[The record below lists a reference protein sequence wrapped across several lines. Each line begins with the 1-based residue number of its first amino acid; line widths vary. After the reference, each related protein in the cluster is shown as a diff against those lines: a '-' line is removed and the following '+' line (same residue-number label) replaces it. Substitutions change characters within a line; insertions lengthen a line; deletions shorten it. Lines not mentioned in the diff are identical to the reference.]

1 MRTLVVWVPDWP
13 IVAAGQE
20 GLLDAAAPCAVHDGR
35 GLVVVSASGR
45 ARGVRTGMKRRH
57 AQRICPELVV
67 ISRDEARDA
76 RAFEAIMQSVEEVI
90 ALPAVLRPGLVL
102 AEASGPARHRGG
114 EGMIAGEVVG
124 AVARLAG
131 AEAYVGIADGLL
143 GGIVAARAGV
153 IVPEGASGV
162 FLAAHPVTALRHAS
176 LTTAARAEVDAL
188 VEVLT
193 HLGIHTLGDLAGL
206 PIADVAARFGASGVR
221 AHRLASGYSV
231 LVAPGERTVGDV
243 LVARELDPPLERA
256 DAAVFATRT
265 LAEELASRLAG
276 RACGRLR
283 VTARTTDGAE
293 LSRLWTVD
301 AVIAAGEITDRVRWQ
316 LDGWLS
322 GRSGRAPSAP
332 LHMIELVAEE
342 VRGASGV
349 ANPLWG
355 SPGHSAAQAERT
367 VVRLQGLIGQE
378 GVVHPVVE
386 GGRDPRSRVRLVA
399 WNDDPGPARRTDA
412 PWPGRLPSPAPSV
425 LLDEPREASL
435 RDSSGRSVTVDA
447 RGQISA
453 PPAVVNDGRECPVT
467 AWAGPWPVA
476 ERWWDSP
483 RRAAWLQVVV
493 EEGPALLLS
502 TRAGTWQVEGL
513 YD

>member
-1 MRTLVVWVPDWP
+1 MRTLVVWIPDWP
-13 IVAAGQE
+13 IVAAAQE
-20 GLLDAAAPCAVHDGR
+20 GLADAAAPCAVHDGR
-35 GLVVVSASGR
+35 GLVVVSASAR

-57 AQRICPELVV
+57 AQRLCPELAVL
-67 ISRDEARDA
+67 SRDEARDA
-76 RAFEAIMQSVEEVI
+76 RAFEAIVQSVEEVI

-102 AEASGPARHRGG
+102 AEAGGPARHHGG
-114 EGMIAGEVVG
+114 EEPLAGAVVG
-124 AVARLAG
+124 AVAGFSG

-143 GGIVAARAGV
+143 GAIAAARAGV
-153 IVPEGASGV
+153 IVPEGSSAE
-162 FLAAHPVTALRHAS
+162 FLAGHSITTLRHAA
-176 LTTAARAEVDAL
+176 LTTAARAETDAL
-188 VEVLT
+188 VDVLV
-193 HLGIHTLGDLAGL
+193 HLGLHRLGDLAGI
-206 PIADVAARFGASGVR
+206 PAADVAARFGATGVR
-221 AHRLASGYSV
+221 AHRLASGAAV
-231 LVAPGERTVGDV
+231 LVSPGTRTESDV

-265 LAEELASRLAG
+265 LAEDLAARLAG

-283 VTARTTDGAE
+283 VTARTTDGGE

-301 AVIAAGEITDRVRWQ
+301 AVIGAGEITDRVRWQ

-332 LHMIELVAEE
+332 LHLLELVAEE
-342 VRGASGV
+342 VHGASGV

-355 SPGHSAAQAERT
+355 SAGHSAAQAERA
-367 VVRLQGLIGQE
+367 VVRLQGLIGPDA
-378 GVVHPVVE
+378 VAHPVVE
-386 GGRDPRSRVRLVA
+386 GGRDPRSRVRLVS
-399 WNDDPGPARRTDA
+399 WNDDPTPSRRLDA

-435 RDSSGRSVTVDA
+435 RDSAGRAVTVDA

-453 PPAVVNDGRECPVT
+453 PPATVDDGRERPVS
-467 AWAGPWPVA
+467 AWAGPWPIS
-476 ERWWDSP
+476 ERWWDSH

-502 TRAGTWQVEGL
+502 TRSGAWHVEGL